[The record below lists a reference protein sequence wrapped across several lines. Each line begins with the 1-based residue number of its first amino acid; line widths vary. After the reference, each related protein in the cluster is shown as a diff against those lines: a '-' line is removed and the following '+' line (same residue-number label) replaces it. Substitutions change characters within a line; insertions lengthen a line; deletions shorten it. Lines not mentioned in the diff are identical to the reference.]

1 MNIKKQ
7 FSTGKRFIKSTL
19 PLMITIVSFSL
30 LSAGLFA
37 QANFSGSWAFN
48 ESKSALGEGPMM
60 SATSMTV
67 TQTADLISMD
77 LVQPSFDGSGDMKR
91 SEKYTL
97 DGKESVNVGM
107 MNSSV
112 KAITTWSA
120 DKKEL
125 KFDKTTTFDMNGEKM
140 EMKSTENWKISD
152 DGKALS
158 IKSVL
163 SSPMGEMNVTLVY
176 DKK

>member
-1 MNIKKQ
+1 MNIKKH
-7 FSTGKRFIKSTL
+7 FGTGRRFIESAL
-19 PLMITIVSFSL
+19 PLMISIVSFSL
-30 LSAGLFA
+30 LSAGLFG

-60 SATSMTV
+60 SASSMTV

-91 SEKYTL
+91 NEKYTL

-112 KAITTWSA
+112 KAKTAWSD

-140 EMKSTENWKISD
+140 EMKSTEAWRISD
-152 DGKALS
+152 DGKTLS
-158 IKSVL
+158 IKSLL
-163 SSPMGEMNVTLVY
+163 SSPMGDMNMTLVY